1 MADQLNEIMK
11 SLNEIK
17 STQSKLVTAVND
29 QDKVIKSFNKRFD
42 DLSEQLEKLSNDNIE
57 LNNRVSD
64 LEKKVK
70 FLDQSNSTVHNTSD
84 LDIINEILDRQS
96 RANNILLF
104 NFPEKL
110 SESTSLNTD
119 SDRLKL
125 IFSKLDL
132 KIEPIKLHRL
142 GNKSNYDRPLKI
154 TLSDPKQTFDVL
166 RTQSTLR
173 TIPEFK
179 DLRFSS
185 DRTFKQRET
194 MAKLRQ
200 ELVQR
205 RDKGENDIIIKYLRG
220 NPTIIKSKNL

>member
-1 MADQLNEIMK
+1 
-11 SLNEIK
+11 
-17 STQSKLVTAVND
+17 
-29 QDKVIKSFNKRFD
+29 
-42 DLSEQLEKLSNDNIE
+42 
-57 LNNRVSD
+57 
-64 LEKKVK
+64 
-70 FLDQSNSTVHNTSD
+70 
-84 LDIINEILDRQS
+84 
-96 RANNILLF
+96 LF

-110 SESTSLNTD
+110 SESTSLKTD
-119 SDRLKL
+119 SNRLKI
-125 IFSKLDL
+125 IFSKLNL
-132 KIEPIKLHRL
+132 KFKPIKLHCL

-166 RTQSTLR
+166 WTQSTRR

-205 RDKGENDIIIKYLRG
+205 REKGENDIIIKYVIG
-220 NPTIIKSKNL
+220 SPTIFKSKNI

>member
-1 MADQLNEIMK
+1 L
-11 SLNEIK
+11 LCG
-17 STQSKLVTAVND
+17 
-29 QDKVIKSFNKRFD
+29 
-42 DLSEQLEKLSNDNIE
+42 
-57 LNNRVSD
+57 
-64 LEKKVK
+64 
-70 FLDQSNSTVHNTSD
+70 SD

-96 RANNILLF
+96 RANNVLLF

-110 SESTSLNTD
+110 PESTSLKTD
-119 SDRLKL
+119 SDRLKI

-132 KIEPIKLHRL
+132 KFEPIKLHRL

-154 TLSDPKQTFDVL
+154 TLSDPKQTFNVL

-194 MAKLRQ
+194 MTKLRQ

-205 RDKGENDIIIKYLRG
+205 REKGENYIIIKHIRG
-220 NPTIIKSKNL
+220 NPTIIKSKNI

>member
-1 MADQLNEIMK
+1 MADQLNEILE
-11 SLNEIK
+11 SLKEIK
-17 STQSKLVTAVND
+17 STQTKLVNAVND
-29 QDKVIKSFNKRFD
+29 QSRTLKSFNKRFD
-42 DLSEQLEKLSNDNIE
+42 DLNEKLEKLSNDNIE
-57 LNNRVSD
+57 MNNRVSD
-64 LEKKVK
+64 LENK
-70 FLDQSNSTVHNTSD
+70 FKTLHQSNLTTHNNSD
-84 LDIINEILDRQS
+84 HDIINEILDRQS

-110 SESTSLNTD
+110 SESTSLDTD
-119 SDRLKL
+119 SDRLKI
-125 IFSKLDL
+125 IFSKLNL
-132 KIEPIKLHRL
+132 KFEPIKLHRL
-142 GNKSNYDRPLKI
+142 GIKSKYDRPLKI

-173 TIPEFK
+173 TLPEFK

-205 RDKGENDIIIKYLRG
+205 REKGENDIIIKYVRG
-220 NPTIIKSKNL
+220 NPTIIKSKNI